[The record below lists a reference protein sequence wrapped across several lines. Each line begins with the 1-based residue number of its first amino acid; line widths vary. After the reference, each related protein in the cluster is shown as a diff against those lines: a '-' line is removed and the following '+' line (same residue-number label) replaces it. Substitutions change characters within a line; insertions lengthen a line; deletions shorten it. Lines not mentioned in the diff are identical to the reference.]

1 MLVNAFT
8 TSQQEALG
16 RLLSAVELHERELR
30 GALPGSRSKM
40 THVGQ
45 PLAGALRDILEALGQ
60 CKRAG
65 M

>member
-1 MLVNAFT
+1 MLANALT
-8 TSQQEALG
+8 TSQQSALG
-16 RLLSAVELHERELR
+16 HLLSAVELHEKELR

-40 THVGQ
+40 VHVDQ